1 MSKNCYRVERKQ
13 FLLNWNNIPF
23 LKSISLYEKKLI
35 CVRKQSLNALL
46 IENIEIKKS
55 IMFICFP
62 NKS

>member
-35 CVRKQSLNALL
+35 YVRKQSLNALL